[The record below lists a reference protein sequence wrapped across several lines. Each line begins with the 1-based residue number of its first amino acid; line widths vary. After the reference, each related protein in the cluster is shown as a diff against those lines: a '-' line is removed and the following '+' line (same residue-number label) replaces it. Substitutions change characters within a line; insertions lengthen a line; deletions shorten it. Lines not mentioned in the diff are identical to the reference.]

1 MATKIAKM
9 AKAIAGGVAL
19 AATTA
24 LGFLPHTDIWFNI
37 LTGVVAILGTY
48 GIYAIPNKVLAED
61 VLALL
66 GRVLPATVVAK
77 IAPLIDNAAAAVDPA
92 PAQAPVTNIF
102 NQAPISEPKPIPP
115 VAPVP
120 PAAPTTGV

>member
-9 AKAIAGGVAL
+9 AKTIAGGVAL

-24 LGFLPHTDIWFNI
+24 LGFLPHTDVWFNI

-77 IAPLIDNAAAAVDPA
+77 IAPLIDPA
-92 PAQAPVTNIF
+92 PAQAPVMNIF